1 MADVVTENAAL
12 EIEHTP
18 DAPVLNVRRARSRGL
33 SASEGVGYNGGSI
46 TRRSLADWFP
56 SLGGP
61 NADTLLDLPTVR
73 ARSRDLAR
81 NAPIAT
87 GALNTIV
94 TTTVGTGLEPQSK
107 IDRKV
112 LGLSQE
118 EAAEWQ
124 TKAERFYWAHF
135 ETESCD
141 IEGRENMAGLQELV
155 LRSALESGDAF
166 VIRRFR
172 ERRGDIFGLKVQ
184 VLEADRVS
192 NPNRQ
197 MDSDRMVGGVE
208 LDGDGMAIA
217 YHVMNRHPGEM
228 FMPGAIAWERVSAF
242 GATTGERQV
251 RHILRP
257 TRPGQRR
264 GMPLLAPV
272 IETLKQISRLSEA
285 ELAAAVINSFFT
297 VFVKTADGENGLA
310 PINSSDTTTASGH
323 SVSSSEYKLGQGAIL
338 DLAQGEEVDFA
349 DPKRPNAALE
359 AFFEMMLREVGVAI
373 ELPFEFLVKHF
384 TSSYSASRA
393 ALLEA
398 WRAVMTRRGW
408 LVRQMCQPCYE
419 WLISEAVMR
428 GYLSAPGFFESPLLR
443 RAWLGAAWVGSVMGQ
458 LNPLDEVN
466 AAEKAIHIGISSIQ
480 NEAIKVNGADW
491 EQLHEQRV
499 REHNARVEAGLEP
512 PVLVAAGAAAPASST
527 ANQRDA
533 ADQATTQN
541 GGGSR

>member
-1 MADVVTENAAL
+1 MSESSVAL

-18 DAPVLNVRRARSRGL
+18 DSPVLRVRGARSRGF
-33 SASEGVGYNGGSI
+33 SASDGFGYNAGSI
-46 TRRSLADWFP
+46 TRRALTDWFP

-61 NADTLLDLPTVR
+61 NTDTLLDLPTTR

-81 NAPIAT
+81 NAPLAT

-94 TTTVGTGLEPQSK
+94 TTTVGTGLEPQAK

-112 LGLSQE
+112 LGLTQE
-118 EAAEWQ
+118 QAAEWQ
-124 TKAERFYWAHF
+124 SRAETLYWAHF
-135 ETESCD
+135 GAEACD

-172 ERRGDIFGLKVQ
+172 ERPGDVLGLKLQ

-192 NPNRQ
+192 NPANALNT
-197 MDSDRMVGGVE
+197 DRLIGGVE
-208 LDGDGMAIA
+208 VDGDGMAIA
-217 YHVMNRHPGEM
+217 YHVLNRHPGE
-228 FMPGAIAWERVSAF
+228 FFTPGVFAWERIPAF
-242 GATTGERQV
+242 AARTGERQV
-251 RHILRP
+251 RHIMRP

-285 ELAAAVINSFFT
+285 ELAAAVVNAFFT
-297 VFVKTADGENGLA
+297 VFIKTADGENGMA
-310 PINSSDTTTASGH
+310 PIDATDTTTASGR
-323 SVSSSEYKLGQGAIL
+323 SVSSSEYKMGPAAML
-338 DLAQGEEVDFA
+338 DLAAGEDVVFA
-349 DPKRPNAALE
+349 DPKRPNPALE

-398 WRAVMTRRGW
+398 WRAVVTRRGW
-408 LVRQMCQPCYE
+408 LVRQFCQPSYE
-419 WLISEAVMR
+419 WGISEAVTR
-428 GYLSAPGFFESPLLR
+428 GYLNAPGFFESPLLR
-443 RAWLGAAWVGSVMGQ
+443 RAWLGTVWIGSVMGQ

-466 AAEKAIHIGISSIQ
+466 ASEKAIQIGISSIAK
-480 NEAIKVNGADW
+480 EAVKNNGGDS
-491 EQLHEQRV
+491 EQIHEERV
-499 REHNARVEAGLEP
+499 REHSARVAGGLEP
-512 PVLVAAGAAAPASST
+512 PVLVPAGASAPATST
-527 ANQRDA
+527 ADQRDS
-533 ADQATTQN
+533 ADQAERQN
-541 GGGSR
+541 AGGKR